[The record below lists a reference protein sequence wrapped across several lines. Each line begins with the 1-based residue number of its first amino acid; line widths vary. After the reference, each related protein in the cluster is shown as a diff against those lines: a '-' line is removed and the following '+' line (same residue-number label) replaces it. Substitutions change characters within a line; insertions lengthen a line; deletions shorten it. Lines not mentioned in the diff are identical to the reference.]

1 MPIELYLA
9 YVLACVVIVIVP
21 GPIVTLVVA
30 NSVAH
35 GSRAGLINI
44 AGAQLGLATMI
55 GIVLVGLA
63 SLIATMGVWFDYVR
77 LAGAAYLVW
86 LGIKFFR
93 SPGTLG
99 GAAKVTPPRVGFFWQ
114 GFLVL
119 MANPKALLLFGAFI
133 PQFVDPEGDYVAQVI
148 LLGVT
153 AMAIAGFFDSMYA
166 LLAGRART
174 WLSPPRIK
182 MVSRL
187 SGLFLMGGGVW
198 LALARGR

>member
-1 MPIELYLA
+1 MSLEFYFA

-30 NSVAH
+30 NSIAH
-35 GSRAGLINI
+35 GARAGLTNI

-77 LAGAAYLVW
+77 LAGAVYLVW
-86 LGIKFFR
+86 LGAKFLM

-99 GAAKVTPPRVGFFWQ
+99 GVAQAAPPRVGFFWQ

-133 PQFVDPEGDYVAQVI
+133 PQFVDPNSNYVGQVI

-153 AMAIAGFFDSMYA
+153 AMVVAGIFDSLYA
-166 LLAGRART
+166 TLAGRARH
-174 WLSPPRIK
+174 WLSPLRVRL
-182 MVSRL
+182 VSRL
-187 SGLFLMGGGVW
+187 SGAFLIGGGVW
-198 LALARGR
+198 LALARGK

>member
-1 MPIELYLA
+1 MSFELYLA
-9 YVLACVVIVIVP
+9 YVFACVVIVIVP

-30 NSVAH
+30 NSIAH
-35 GSRAGLINI
+35 GPRAGLINI

-77 LAGAAYLVW
+77 LAGATYLIW
-86 LGIKFFR
+86 LGLKFLM

-99 GAAKVTPPRVGFFWQ
+99 GAAKATPPRVGFFWQ

-133 PQFVDPEGDYVAQVI
+133 PQFVDPKGDYVKQVV

-153 AMAIAGFFDSMYA
+153 AMVIAGIFDSIYA
-166 LLAGRART
+166 MLAGRARQ
-174 WLSPPRIK
+174 WLSPPRVR

-187 SGLFLMGGGVW
+187 SGVFLMGGGVW
-198 LALARGR
+198 LALARGK

>member
-1 MPIELYLA
+1 MPLEFYLA
-9 YVLACVVIVIVP
+9 YVVACIVIVIVP

-30 NSVAH
+30 NSINH

-77 LAGAAYLVW
+77 LAGAAYLIW
-86 LGIKFFR
+86 LGLKFLR

-99 GAAKVTPPRVGFFWQ
+99 GTAQAAPPRVGFFWQ

-133 PQFVDPEGDYVAQVI
+133 PQFVDPKGNYVGQVI

-153 AMAIAGFFDSMYA
+153 AMVIAGIFDSIYA
-166 LLAGRART
+166 MLAGRARH
-174 WLSPPRIK
+174 WLSPPRVRL
-182 MVSRL
+182 VSRL
-187 SGLFLMGGGVW
+187 SGVFLMGGGVW

>member
-1 MPIELYLA
+1 MSFELYLA
-9 YVLACVVIVIVP
+9 YVFACVIIVIVP

-30 NSVAH
+30 NSIAH
-35 GSRAGLINI
+35 GPRAGLINI

-77 LAGAAYLVW
+77 LAGATYLIW
-86 LGIKFFR
+86 LGQKFLM

-99 GAAKVTPPRVGFFWQ
+99 GAAKATPPRVGFFWQ

-133 PQFVDPEGDYVAQVI
+133 PQFVDPKGDYVKQVV

-153 AMAIAGFFDSMYA
+153 AMVIAGIFDSIYA
-166 LLAGRART
+166 MLAGRARQ
-174 WLSPPRIK
+174 WLSPPRVR

-187 SGLFLMGGGVW
+187 SGVFLMGGGVW
-198 LALARGR
+198 LALARGK

>member
-1 MPIELYLA
+1 MSLEFYLA
-9 YVLACVVIVIVP
+9 YVLACIIIVIVP
-21 GPIVTLVVA
+21 GPIVTLIVA
-30 NSVAH
+30 NSIAH
-35 GSRAGLINI
+35 GARAGLINI

-55 GIVLVGLA
+55 GVVLVGLA
-63 SLIATMGVWFDYVR
+63 SLIATMGVWFDAVR
-77 LAGAAYLVW
+77 LAGAAYLIW

-93 SPGTLG
+93 ARNTLG
-99 GAAKVTPPRVGFFWQ
+99 DPANVVAPRVGFFWQ

-133 PQFVDPEGDYVAQVI
+133 PQFVDPAGDYVGQVI

-153 AMAIAGFFDSMYA
+153 AMVVAGTFDSAYA

-174 WLSPPRIK
+174 WLSPPRLRL
-182 MVSRL
+182 VSRL
-187 SGLFLMGGGVW
+187 SGAFLMGGGVW

>member
-1 MPIELYLA
+1 MSLEFYFA

-30 NSVAH
+30 NSIAH
-35 GSRAGLINI
+35 GARAGLTNI

-77 LAGAAYLVW
+77 LAGAVYLVW
-86 LGIKFFR
+86 LGAKFLM

-99 GAAKVTPPRVGFFWQ
+99 GVAQAAPPRVGFFWQ

-133 PQFVDPEGDYVAQVI
+133 PQFVDPNGNYVGQVI

-153 AMAIAGFFDSMYA
+153 AMVVAGIFDSLYA
-166 LLAGRART
+166 TLAGRARH
-174 WLSPPRIK
+174 WLSPLRVRL
-182 MVSRL
+182 VSRL
-187 SGLFLMGGGVW
+187 SGAFLIGGGVW
-198 LALARGR
+198 LALARGK

>member
-1 MPIELYLA
+1 MSLELYVA

-30 NSVAH
+30 NSIAH
-35 GSRAGLINI
+35 GTRAGLINI

-63 SLIATMGVWFDYVR
+63 SLIAAMGAWFDWVR
-77 LAGAAYLVW
+77 LAGAAYLIW
-86 LGIKFFR
+86 LGIKFLR
-93 SPGTLG
+93 SPGSLG
-99 GAAKVTPPRVGFFWQ
+99 GMAQAAPPRVGFFWQ

-133 PQFVDPEGDYVAQVI
+133 PQFVDASGDYVSQVI
-148 LLGVT
+148 LLGIT
-153 AMAIAGFFDSMYA
+153 AMVVAGIFDSIYA
-166 LLAGRART
+166 MLAGRARV
-174 WLSPPRIK
+174 WLSPPRVR

-187 SGLFLMGGGVW
+187 SGAFLIGGGVW
-198 LALARGR
+198 LALARR